1 MNIRAKLGAR
11 VTAGVRLQ
19 SRWGALWQD
28 WWENGDLRQGVQDT
42 SGESQGMNHAAY
54 IKLRSVF
61 VRFAPPIP
69 VVRWITVGSTDLS
82 MWNEWTIGKAR
93 YIDRDNGSGVFIEGD
108 LLSNKHLSYT
118 IGAMALPKLWAGP
131 GWNTGLKDNEPLA
144 ALWGTDWAYAVKLDS
159 TPFADLRLKAIG
171 TLTQDWEA
179 DRYDPDRTGAQSV
192 ARGADHAVN
201 LVTRFRGI
209 NATLDGAY
217 TPSKVDWLSV
227 SGLLAVSDN
236 YVNPAYATNLVT
248 NGQGFS
254 PIVFK
259 KDAEGNPAPS
269 VDLAGKVL
277 VEAFDPFGV
286 GLSLK
291 FEYFN
296 IGAEYNAI
304 MGSRREADVLLTD
317 GIIGG
322 GFITGGQLPTLNI
335 ANEFVDFNEPW
346 FESIIGWHGG
356 TLVAEYV
363 KGGLKVT
370 AEGTLLTYNTNKQDR
385 DVKTQYPN
393 FLYTSGFTDPT
404 AYTSDA
410 DYANVQDRGKD
421 PRSIYA
427 QYQDRRTAIGMLELQ
442 YLVPALKGVVLT
454 GKAKLVYDTD
464 TRKADNPDDDYRGT
478 MVMAFGQVGWQAT
491 NELKVNAG
499 YEFVRLLEKNRT
511 GSQESGFYNDFTTK
525 NVARLGLN
533 YAFGGVIVGYI
544 LEYFHKDLTR
554 GKPGSYDMQWNVWRS
569 KGTVEVAF

>member
-1 MNIRAKLGAR
+1 
-11 VTAGVRLQ
+11 
-19 SRWGALWQD
+19 
-28 WWENGDLRQGVQDT
+28 
-42 SGESQGMNHAAY
+42 
-54 IKLRSVF
+54 
-61 VRFAPPIP
+61 
-69 VVRWITVGSTDLS
+69 
-82 MWNEWTIGKAR
+82 
-93 YIDRDNGSGVFIEGD
+93 
-108 LLSNKHLSYT
+108 
-118 IGAMALPKLWAGP
+118 
-131 GWNTGLKDNEPLA
+131 
-144 ALWGTDWAYAVKLDS
+144 
-159 TPFADLRLKAIG
+159 
-171 TLTQDWEA
+171 
-179 DRYDPDRTGAQSV
+179 
-192 ARGADHAVN
+192 
-201 LVTRFRGI
+201 
-209 NATLDGAY
+209 
-217 TPSKVDWLSV
+217 
-227 SGLLAVSDN
+227 
-236 YVNPAYATNLVT
+236 
-248 NGQGFS
+248 
-254 PIVFK
+254 
-259 KDAEGNPAPS
+259 
-269 VDLAGKVL
+269 
-277 VEAFDPFGV
+277 
-286 GLSLK
+286 
-291 FEYFN
+291 
-296 IGAEYNAI
+296 
-304 MGSRREADVLLTD
+304 
-317 GIIGG
+317 
-322 GFITGGQLPTLNI
+322 
-335 ANEFVDFNEPW
+335 
-346 FESIIGWHGG
+346 
-356 TLVAEYV
+356 
-363 KGGLKVT
+363 
-370 AEGTLLTYNTNKQDR
+370 LLTYNTNKQDR